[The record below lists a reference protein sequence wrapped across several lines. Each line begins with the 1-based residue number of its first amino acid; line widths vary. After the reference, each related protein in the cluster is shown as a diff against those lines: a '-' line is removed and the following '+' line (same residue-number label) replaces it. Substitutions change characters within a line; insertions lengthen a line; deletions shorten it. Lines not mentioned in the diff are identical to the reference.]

1 MLLLINLLA
10 FQYLYRL
17 NYKII
22 RALKSYLRLNK
33 GKSVLRTNTGCH
45 SKLCWY
51 PNTCNW
57 SSSHKSSGW
66 LFDLWCFPP
75 PQSPISSWLMTGCW
89 SLWLRFSLIKEIMA
103 GWTWAWSTDNR
114 NFCLSYRQSPFPC
127 VLQYRRKYCCCFSRP
142 ISCISLSFLPR
153 ATGCNEIVKNI
164 WKDPIYRSHDLRFTS
179 DWSENNDSTLNE
191 DLPAVSKHYR

>member
-1 MLLLINLLA
+1 MKHLGGMLLLINLLA

-51 PNTCNW
+51 TNNW

-66 LFDLWCFPP
+66 LLDLWCFPH
-75 PQSPISSWLMTGCW
+75 PQSPFSSWLVTGCG
-89 SLWLRFSLIKEIMA
+89 SLWLAE
-103 GWTWAWSTDNR
+103 WTWAWSTDNR
-114 NFCLSYRQSPFPC
+114 NFCLWCRQSPFPR
-127 VLQYRRKYCCCFSRP
+127 VLQYRWRNCCCFSRL
-142 ISCISLSFLPR
+142 ISCVSLSFLPR
-153 ATGCNEIVKNI
+153 Q
-164 WKDPIYRSHDLRFTS
+164 WL
-179 DWSENNDSTLNE
+179 L
-191 DLPAVSKHYR
+191 AVTR

>member
-66 LFDLWCFPP
+66 VGCLIFDVFL
-75 PQSPISSWLMTGCW
+75 
-89 SLWLRFSLIKEIMA
+89 LIKEIKA

-127 VLQYRRKYCCCFSRP
+127 VLQYRRRYCCCFSRL
-142 ISCISLSFLPR
+142 ISCVSLSFLPR
-153 ATGCNEIVKNI
+153 AAGCNEIMKNI

-179 DWSENNDSTLNE
+179 DWSENNNTTLNK
-191 DLPAVSKHYR
+191 DLPVVSKLYR